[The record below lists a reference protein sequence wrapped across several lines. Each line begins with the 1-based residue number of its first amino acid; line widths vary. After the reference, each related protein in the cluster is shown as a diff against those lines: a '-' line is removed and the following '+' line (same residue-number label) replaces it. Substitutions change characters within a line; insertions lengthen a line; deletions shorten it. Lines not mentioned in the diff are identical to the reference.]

1 MLSIIDIKKAIVT
14 KLKSLDINIVAND
27 IRSGFEKP
35 AFFIQLMPIGEEVNN
50 DISINTLTANIH
62 YFSKDKT
69 DLENLK
75 MIDKLKTVFVNK
87 IEVNDR
93 TLVISDKRYDTDE
106 NVLQFM
112 FDIRYTEEVYRD
124 KTEKFEIMDDMQF
137 KNIRM
142 R

>member
-14 KLKSLDINIVAND
+14 KLKTFDINIVAND

-35 AFFIQLMPIGEEVNN
+35 AFFVQLMPIGEEVNN

-75 MIDKLKTVFVNK
+75 MIDKLKKVFVNK
-87 IEVNDR
+87 LEVNDR

-106 NVLQFM
+106 NILQFM

-124 KTEKFEIMDDMQF
+124 KTEIFETIGDMQF
-137 KNIRM
+137 KNY
-142 R
+142 

>member
-14 KLKSLDINIVAND
+14 KLKVFDINIVAND

-35 AFFIQLMPIGEEVNN
+35 AFFVQLMPIGEDVNN

-62 YFSKDKT
+62 YFSKYKT

-75 MIDKLKTVFVNK
+75 MIDKLKKVFVNK
-87 IEVNDR
+87 LEVNDR

-106 NVLQFM
+106 NILQFM

-124 KTEKFEIMDDMQF
+124 KTEIFETIGDMQF
-137 KNIRM
+137 KNY
-142 R
+142 

>member
-35 AFFIQLMPIGEEVNN
+35 AFFVQLMPIGEDVNN
-50 DISINTLTANIH
+50 DISINTLTVNIH

-69 DLENLK
+69 DLDNLK
-75 MIDKLKTVFVNK
+75 MIDKLKKVFVNK
-87 IEVNDR
+87 LEVNDR
-93 TLVISDKRYDTDE
+93 TLVISDKRYDTDD
-106 NVLQFM
+106 NILQFM

-124 KTEKFEIMDDMQF
+124 DASIYKYQSGNKVIF
-137 KNIRM
+137 KIY
-142 R
+142 

>member
-14 KLKSLDINIVAND
+14 KLKVFDINIVAND

-35 AFFIQLMPIGEEVNN
+35 AFFVQLMPIGEEVNN

-75 MIDKLKTVFVNK
+75 MIDKLKKVFVNK
-87 IEVNDR
+87 LEVNDR

-106 NVLQFM
+106 NILQFM

-124 KTEKFEIMDDMQF
+124 KTEIFETIGDMQF
-137 KNIRM
+137 KNY
-142 R
+142 

>member
-35 AFFIQLMPIGEEVNN
+35 AFFVQLMPIGEDVNN

-93 TLVISDKRYDTDE
+93 TLVISDKRYDTDD
-106 NVLQFM
+106 NILQFM

-124 KTEKFEIMDDMQF
+124 KIEIFETIGDMQF
-137 KNIRM
+137 KNY
-142 R
+142 

>member
-14 KLKSLDINIVAND
+14 KLKTFDINIVAND

-35 AFFIQLMPIGEEVNN
+35 AFFVQLMPIGEEVNN

-75 MIDKLKTVFVNK
+75 MIDKLKKVFVNK
-87 IEVNDR
+87 LEVNDR
-93 TLVISDKRYDTDE
+93 TLVISDKRYDTDD
-106 NVLQFM
+106 NILQFM

-124 KTEKFEIMDDMQF
+124 DASIYKYQSGNKVIF
-137 KNIRM
+137 KIY
-142 R
+142 

>member
-14 KLKSLDINIVAND
+14 KLKVFDINIVAND

-35 AFFIQLMPIGEEVNN
+35 AFFVQLMPVGEEVNN

-62 YFSKDKT
+62 YFSKEKT
-69 DLENLK
+69 DLDNLK
-75 MIDKLKTVFVNK
+75 MIDKLKKVFINK
-87 IEVNDR
+87 LEVNDR
-93 TLVISDKRYDTDE
+93 TLVITDKRYDTDD

-124 KTEKFEIMDDMQF
+124 KIEIFETIGDMQF
-137 KNIRM
+137 KNY
-142 R
+142 

>member
-14 KLKSLDINIVAND
+14 KLKVFDINIVAND

-35 AFFIQLMPIGEEVNN
+35 AFFVQLMPIGEEV
-50 DISINTLTANIH
+50 NTLTANIH
-62 YFSKDKT
+62 YFSKGKT

-75 MIDKLKTVFVNK
+75 MIDELKKVFVNK
-87 IEVNDR
+87 LEVNDR
-93 TLVISDKRYDTDE
+93 TLVITDKRYDTDE

-124 KTEKFEIMDDMQF
+124 DASVHEYQSGNKVALKIY
-137 KNIRM
+137 
-142 R
+142 

>member
-35 AFFIQLMPIGEEVNN
+35 AFFVQLMPIGEEVNN
-50 DISINTLTANIH
+50 DISINTLTVNIH

-69 DLENLK
+69 DLDNLK
-75 MIDKLKTVFVNK
+75 MIDKLKKVFVNK
-87 IEVNDR
+87 LEVNDR
-93 TLVISDKRYDTDE
+93 TLVITDKRYDTDE

-124 KTEKFEIMDDMQF
+124 DASVHEYQSGNKVALKIY
-137 KNIRM
+137 
-142 R
+142 